1 MVRKLNLL
9 GIDFEDWYHPELI
22 KKYHNRE
29 SFEPLIVNGIDKI
42 IDWLR
47 KNDTYATF
55 FVVGE
60 LLEFK
65 PELLDQILEG
75 GHEIA
80 FHTMNHIR
88 LDEPNY
94 KEIFSDD
101 LKRFSELTNKKS
113 KGFRAPSFSL
123 SKSTSWAID
132 ILESHGYVYDSSIVP
147 VQTRLYGIKN
157 AQITPYMISSSLP
170 EKNDPSGKL
179 MEFPILTTNFLTKQ
193 IPAGGGFY
201 LRALPQR
208 ILSSAIKNINK
219 IDNPATFYIHSW
231 ELLPELMPKV
241 SLPFIDRFI
250 TYYNINKAPEKM
262 TKIIKEFEF
271 TSFERFIS
279 KNKNDSKKYNNSKD
293 FC

>member
-22 KKYHNRE
+22 RKHQKQK
-29 SFEPLIVNGIDKI
+29 SPEPIIVNGIDKI
-42 IDWLR
+42 LDWLR

-65 PELLDQILEG
+65 PELLDKILEN

-80 FHTMNHIR
+80 FHTMNHNR

>member
-29 SFEPLIVNGIDKI
+29 SFEPLIVNAIDKI